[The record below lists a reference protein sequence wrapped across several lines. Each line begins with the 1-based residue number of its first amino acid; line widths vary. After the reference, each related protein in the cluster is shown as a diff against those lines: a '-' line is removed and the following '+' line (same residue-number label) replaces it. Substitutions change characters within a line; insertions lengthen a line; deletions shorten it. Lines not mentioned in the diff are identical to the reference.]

1 MPTDQTDSFIRCI
14 VGNASNH
21 GNFTAME
28 ERLATDISS
37 NMPTWRMLNNR
48 IGLKQLIISYRLA
61 FPDLLQQL
69 GIIPR

>member
-37 NMPTWRMLNNR
+37 NMPTWRM
-48 IGLKQLIISYRLA
+48 
-61 FPDLLQQL
+61 
-69 GIIPR
+69 